1 MSRLFLP
8 TLLIAIVASLL
19 GPFSLFP
26 VVILLLGV
34 TLLSTGASGW
44 RPKRGIDVM
53 LLGWLIWLPL
63 TLFWSMSIGQALQWV
78 GILSLLPLAYLAWRL
93 VSAYSW
99 AQLALQAILWILLL
113 LLMFWGLIQGP
124 DTNSAKPQGPFN
136 DPNTYAGILIL
147 LAMPLLAHYLAS
159 NLATLPRWNRTL
171 QLTLLGGAALV
182 FFLVASRGATLS
194 MLLTLPVLLWV
205 ARSQADFIRKLLLLL
220 TVAVTSYGFALW
232 STAGFGNVVQRLANT
247 LHSGD
252 SSRLMLFRSALD
264 MIADHPWLGNGLGSF
279 RLLYPSYR
287 LPEEA
292 GTGGGWVH
300 NDYLQLWLEGGLP
313 MLVLLLA
320 LVGWVAWAM
329 WRNARAVKV
338 DNDALV
344 RFGYLS
350 GMMAVFIQAN
360 VNFMFYFA
368 FISLFLG
375 LYLGRASRLQVG
387 AAAVQPMPR
396 AWRMA
401 VVGYGA
407 ILAYL
412 FAGHVAVVS
421 LLNPM
426 SYATRAL
433 AQVLPATSRY
443 EVAHWL
449 SVLVPF
455 QPVPSQVKGQELV
468 KMLDVMTGAPAVQAD
483 MLQEAIGSMTTSQ
496 RLAPCYVPYGIEMLD
511 MLVRF
516 GQGAADIDRAK
527 QQVAIN
533 LACNPRH
540 GTTYYYAGLLHEK
553 AGDKQAA
560 LRVWQAGL
568 PQMVFFAD
576 RLLLSTV
583 ILSRTTPGQ
592 AKALGELAGQ
602 MVDIAHHMETHPNTQ
617 MDGQFWLQAQYQLIA
632 ANEAEYLKL
641 VAQFGK

>member
-8 TLLIAIVASLL
+8 TLFVAIVASLF
-19 GPFSLFP
+19 GPFSLFS
-26 VVILLLGV
+26 VAILLLGV
-34 TLLSTGASGW
+34 TLFSTGATGW
-44 RPKRGIDVM
+44 RPKRGIDVL

-63 TLFWSMSIGQALQWV
+63 TLFWSMSIGMAMQWV
-78 GILSLLPLAYLAWRL
+78 GILMLLPLAYLSWRL
-93 VSAYSW
+93 VA
-99 AQLALQAILWILLL
+99 AHARAKLALQTILWILLL
-113 LLMFWGLIQGP
+113 ILMIWGLNQGP
-124 DTNSAKPQGPFN
+124 DTVSLKPQGPFN
-136 DPNTYAGILIL
+136 DPNTYAGVLNL
-147 LAMPLLAHYLAS
+147 LALPLLAHYLAS

-194 MLLTLPVLLWV
+194 VLLTVPVLLWV
-205 ARSQADFIRKLLLLL
+205 ARSQADFIRKLLLLM
-220 TVAVTSYGFALW
+220 TVAVVSYGLALW
-232 STAGFGNVVQRLANT
+232 STSGFGNVVQRLANT
-247 LHSGD
+247 LHRGD
-252 SSRLMLFRSALD
+252 SSRLMLIQSALD
-264 MIADHPWLGNGLGSF
+264 MIADHPWSGTGLGSF

-287 LPEEA
+287 MPEEA

-300 NDYLQLWLEGGLP
+300 NDYLQLWLEGGFP

-320 LVGWVAWAM
+320 LVGWVVWAM

-375 LYLGRASRLQVG
+375 LYLGRVSRTPVSETG
-387 AAAVQPMPR
+387 VRPMPR
-396 AWRMA
+396 AWHIA
-401 VVGYGA
+401 VAGYGA

-412 FAGHVAVVS
+412 FAGHVAVVA

-426 SYATRAL
+426 SYATRL
-433 AQVLPATSRY
+433 VAQVQPATSRY

-449 SVLVPF
+449 SVLAPF

-468 KMLDVMTGAPAVQAD
+468 KMLDVMTGAPTVQAD
-483 MLQEAIGSMTTSQ
+483 MLREAIGNMTTSQ
-496 RLAPCYVPYGIEMLD
+496 RLAPCYVPYGTEMLD
-511 MLVRF
+511 MLLRF
-516 GQGAADIDRAK
+516 GQGPADIEKAK
-527 QQVAIN
+527 QQVEIN
-533 LACNPRH
+533 LGCNPRH

-592 AKALGELAGQ
+592 AKALGELAAQ
-602 MVDIAHHMETHPNTQ
+602 MADIAHHMETHPNTQ
-617 MDGQFWLQAQYQLIA
+617 MDGQFWLQAQYRLIA

-641 VAQFGK
+641 VEQFGR